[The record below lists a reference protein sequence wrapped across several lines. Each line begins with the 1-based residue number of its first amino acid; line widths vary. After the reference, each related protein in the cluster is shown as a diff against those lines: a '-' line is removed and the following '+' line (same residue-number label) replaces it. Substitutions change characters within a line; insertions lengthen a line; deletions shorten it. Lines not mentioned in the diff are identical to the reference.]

1 MKKKILSIAML
12 VILLSTIFNGVAFAQ
27 SGNSDKYDDIIIS
40 RGSILTWDDFAAI
53 KVEME
58 KGNGKITDEQAK
70 KLIGKKIIEK
80 EKMSDSSISAQY
92 TIWGMNLNA
101 AELALVV
108 LYPVEAIYVYNDA
121 QTALSEAQY
130 YYNSNTL
137 YQGNGDAFRHAYWN
151 ALMTKHIGSWM
162 AYLFATAHESTTPD
176 GIDKT
181 MDLNNNEIGRNIG
194 IYYSWSVLE
203 STVMTYVNNG
213 WLYRIVNGQLTVTDS
228 SGRIR

>member
-108 LYPVEAIYVYNDA
+108 LYPVEAIYVYND
-121 QTALSEAQY
+121 
-130 YYNSNTL
+130 
-137 YQGNGDAFRHAYWN
+137 
-151 ALMTKHIGSWM
+151 
-162 AYLFATAHESTTPD
+162 
-176 GIDKT
+176 
-181 MDLNNNEIGRNIG
+181 
-194 IYYSWSVLE
+194 V
-203 STVMTYVNNG
+203 
-213 WLYRIVNGQLTVTDS
+213 
-228 SGRIR
+228 